1 MNKNL
6 KLEILEQLSSLITAG
21 FGLVAALA
29 WNDAIKELISVILP
43 QPSMLW
49 GKIIYALIITAFVVM
64 VTVNLGKIVNRL
76 KEDMASKKKDEQNLE
91 NRS

>member
-49 GKIIYALIITAFVVM
+49 GKIIYALIITALVVV
-64 VTVNLGKIVNRL
+64 VTINLGKIVNHL
-76 KEDMASKKKDEQNLE
+76 KEDVALKKKDEQNLE

>member
-49 GKIIYALIITAFVVM
+49 GKIIYALIITALVVM
-64 VTVNLGKIVNRL
+64 VTINLGKIVNHL
-76 KEDMASKKKDEQNLE
+76 KEDIVLKKKDEQNLE